1 MLIFLGKELKKEF
14 DYKFLKDNITDFYY
28 MDLEDGDEEFVYL
41 KPVQLLN
48 ANFSISLSFKNNLLT
63 NFTLHVRELEYEES
77 ASFHVEWLEE
87 NFGQYKT
94 WVGKEKHY
102 ITGEYDFYTYYDPRS
117 GSSEILCKV
126 LN

>member
-1 MLIFLGKELKKEF
+1 MLNFLDNPLNNNLSSCKLLDQKS
-14 DYKFLKDNITDFYY
+14 DYVYRKRNDNS
-28 MDLEDGDEEFVYL
+28 EKFVYL

-48 ANFSISLSFKNNLLT
+48 ANFSILLSFKNNLLT
-63 NFTLHVRELEYEES
+63 NFTLHVRELKYEEA

-87 NFGQYKT
+87 NFGQYET

-117 GSSEILCKV
+117 GSAEIICKV